1 MSLAAGTKLGAYE
14 VLAAIGAGG
23 MGEVY
28 RARDTRLKREVAIKV
43 LPEGFATDPDR
54 LARFHREAEVLASLN
69 HPNIAAVYGLEEGPA
84 EAGHYTRAIVLELV
98 EGETLA
104 DLIARGPLLLTA
116 LLPIA
121 RQIADALEAAHEKG
135 IIHRDLKPANIKVT
149 PDGTVKVLDFG
160 LAAMAQDPKTSNINA
175 THSPTLALA
184 PQAGVIMGTAA
195 YMSPEQASG
204 AIADRRADVW
214 AFGVVLWE
222 MLTGKR
228 PFEGETVSHTLAF
241 VLTKDPDWTALPAH
255 TPPSIRRLL
264 RRCLEKDRKRRLAD
278 ITSARMEIDDAS
290 IPASEQP
297 ASTAAPASPPT
308 RRRVLSWATASTA
321 VVALGGVLALW
332 APWTPIPAASV
343 SKVLVDIGA
352 DASVTTAGAP
362 GANIALS
369 ADGRLLAFVAQRA
382 TGSVPQIFV
391 RRLDQ
396 LQATPL
402 PSTDNAT
409 NPFFSP
415 NGEWIGFFAEGKLRK
430 VSTTG
435 GSAITL
441 SDAPN
446 GRGAAWAEDGTIV
459 FTANSTPGSGLSV
472 VPDSGGTARAL
483 TKPENEET
491 LHRWPQTLMG
501 GKAVLYT
508 ASARAGSFDDA
519 SLVVHMIPQGTRK
532 IVHRG
537 GYLGRYLPS
546 GHLIYVN
553 NATVF
558 AVRFDLDRLETIGQP
573 FPVLEGVAASS
584 GTGAVQLAVS
594 SSGTIAYLA
603 GAFNSNE
610 SPILWM
616 DAAGKTTPLQAM
628 PTNWSNPQFSPD
640 GTTLAIDVLERGS
653 GNIDV
658 WLYDLARDTPTRLTF
673 DLGLDAKP
681 VWTPDGKRI
690 VFSSSRGDKT
700 TFNLYWQR
708 SDGTGDVQRLT
719 ESTNVQ
725 FASSW
730 HPSGKFLAFYEQ
742 HPQTGMDI
750 MIVPVE
756 GDEAT
761 GWKIGKPT
769 PFLNTPFAEQEP
781 MFSPDGRW
789 LAYQSNASGALS
801 VFVRPFPGPGG
812 QQQVSS
818 GVAAGFPM
826 WSNAKPEL
834 LFLTFGPPQVM
845 VASYSTT
852 SGSFRADRPRPWSP
866 GRYLSRPRI
875 RAVNL
880 HTDGR
885 RVAVGPGEDPSTTKQ
900 DKLVFVFNVFD
911 ELRRLAPAK

>member
-1 MSLAAGTKLGAYE
+1 MSLIVGSRLGSYE
-14 VLAAIGAGG
+14 VLAKLGEGG

-43 LPEGFATDPDR
+43 LPETFATDADR

-69 HPNIAAVYGLEEGPA
+69 HPNIAAVYGLEQVD
-84 EAGHYTRAIVLELV
+84 TVTAIVLELV
-98 EGETLA
+98 EGDTLA

-121 RQIADALEAAHEKG
+121 RQLADALEAAHEKG

-160 LAAMAQDPKTSNINA
+160 LAAVAQDPKTPNINA
-175 THSPTLALA
+175 THSPTLTLA
-184 PQAGVIMGTAA
+184 TQAGVIMGTAA

-204 AIADRRADVW
+204 AIADKRADVW

-222 MLTGKR
+222 MLTGR
-228 PFEGETVSHTLAF
+228 RLFDGETVSHTLAY
-241 VLTKDPDWTALPAH
+241 VLTKEPDWSTLPTH
-255 TPPSIRRLL
+255 TPASIRRLL

-278 ITSARMEIDDAS
+278 ITSARLEIDDATM
-290 IPASEQP
+290 PAGEQVG
-297 ASTAAPASPPT
+297 STAPPATST
-308 RRRVLSWATASTA
+308 WRRVLPWAIALTA

-332 APWTPIPAASV
+332 APWKPAPTARV

-352 DASVTTAGAP
+352 DASVSTAGAP

-369 ADGRLLAFVAQRA
+369 EDGRLLAYVAQRA
-382 TGSVPQIFV
+382 AGSVPQIFV

-435 GSAITL
+435 GSAIVL

-459 FTANSTPGSGLSV
+459 FAANSTPGSGLSV
-472 VPDSGGTARAL
+472 VPDSGGTATTL
-483 TKPENEET
+483 TKPESEET
-491 LHRWPQTLMG
+491 LHRWPQTLLG

-546 GHLIYVN
+546 GHVIYVN

-573 FPVLEGVAASS
+573 FPVLEGVTASS

-603 GAFNSNE
+603 GTFNTNE
-610 SPILWM
+610 TQILWM

-742 HPQTGMDI
+742 HPQAGMDL
-750 MIVPVE
+750 MILPVE

-789 LAYQSNASGALS
+789 LAYQSNASGGLS

-818 GVAAGFPM
+818 GAAAGFPM
-826 WSNAKPEL
+826 WSRTRPEL
-834 LFLTFGPPQVM
+834 LFITFGPPQVM
-845 VASYSTT
+845 VAPYSAA
-852 SGSFRADRPRPWSP
+852 GESFRADRPRPWSP
-866 GRYLSRPRI
+866 PGRYLQRPRI
-875 RAVNL
+875 RPVAL
-880 HTDGR
+880 HPDGR
-885 RVAVGPGEDPSTTKQ
+885 RVALGRGEDPQEATKA
-900 DKLVFVFNVFD
+900 DKLVFVFNIFD
-911 ELRRLAPAK
+911 ELRRLAPVK